1 MIYLNTWDEVPSK
14 LRIQVQILRNKGDSV
29 NE

>member
-1 MIYLNTWDEVPSK
+1 MIYLNTQEEVPSK
-14 LRIQVQILRNKGDSV
+14 LRIQAQMLRNKGDSF